1 MVLILFRLNT
11 VKVLVAVRIRALDNG
26 EFLHALGDDF
36 TGHSS
41 DFMEISV
48 PQLDRSLNLEPSQT
62 NKQTVDNTSL
72 VFLAT
77 SSLGSFNDILR
88 DKMAVW
94 VGQDILLDLAANDLL
109 NLVFQ
114 SQCNFSNLLGRIR

>member
-1 MVLILFRLNT
+1 
-11 VKVLVAVRIRALDNG
+11 
-26 EFLHALGDDF
+26 
-36 TGHSS
+36 
-41 DFMEISV
+41 MEISV
-48 PQLDRSLNLEPSQT
+48 PQLDRSLNLEPSQA

-72 VFLAT
+72 VVLTT

-88 DKMAVW
+88 DKTAVW

-114 SQCNFSNLLGRIR
+114 PQCNFSNLLGRIS